1 MMPIMGEVDQLRQ
14 LFSNLIENAI
24 KYSGSECEVKIFL
37 SKEKHK
43 GMVGIVIEDNG
54 RGISAEHLPRLT
66 ERFYRANTN
75 SEAEKEGTGL
85 GLAIVKHIL
94 IRHRGKLQIDSKLD
108 KGSQFTAWLPKGNL
122 GKQKKNKMKKN
133 LCFQYLIYS

>member
-1 MMPIMGEVDQLRQ
+1 
-14 LFSNLIENAI
+14 
-24 KYSGSECEVKIFL
+24 
-37 SKEKHK
+37 
-43 GMVGIVIEDNG
+43 MVGIVIEDNG

-122 GKQKKNKMKKN
+122 GKQKKN